1 MNNEGCFEEI
11 YREGRRA
18 FVSGKPFEERAHDD
32 ERSNEAWQQGWAD
45 AREEAHADKSN

>member
-1 MNNEGCFEEI
+1 MNNEYFEEI

-18 FVSGKPFEERAHDD
+18 FISGDRFEERAHDD
-32 ERSNEAWQQGWAD
+32 ERSNESWQQGWAD